1 MPPRPSDRNDSE
13 RDLPPHADPLR
24 WDAII
29 EELRPAAMLVVISS
43 SMSKALRSQCTAEDI
58 WQETL
63 AQAWSA
69 RDQHRWEGLAA
80 FRAWVFEIA
89 RNRIRDVARSLDAKK
104 RGGGRPAAR
113 FSELASGRSTSASQL
128 FPPDST
134 TPSRILMHAERA
146 AAIRKALAALPPE
159 FEAVVRMHL
168 VEELTM
174 EVIAKRLGLSVSAAW
189 RRFRRGSEIY
199 SRTLSDLTSSRITR
213 RK

>member
-1 MPPRPSDRNDSE
+1 MSPRPSNRDDSQ
-13 RDLPPHADPLR
+13 RGVPPHSDPLR
-24 WDAII
+24 WDALI
-29 EELRPAAMLVVISS
+29 EELRPAAMLVVIAS
-43 SMSKALRSQCTAEDI
+43 SMSKSLRSQYTAEDL

-80 FRAWVFEIA
+80 FRAWIFEIA
-89 RNRIRDVARSLDAKK
+89 RNRIRDAARSLDAKK
-104 RGGGRPAAR
+104 RGGGRSAAR
-113 FSELASGRSTSASQL
+113 FSELASGRSTSSSGL
-128 FPPDST
+128 IPPDST

-146 AAIRKALAALPPE
+146 AAIQKALAALPPE
-159 FEAVVRMHL
+159 LEAVVRMHL

-174 EVIAKRLGLSVSAAW
+174 EVIAKRLGIGVSAAW

-199 SRTLSDLTSSRITR
+199 SKMLSGLTSSRITR